1 MEMQMLLKSPHR
13 IARPLL
19 EEVLLQCGPV
29 DQVGRY
35 LLMAESEMRR
45 RGVYLSFGSF
55 GDLVDANAR
64 NKDSWLSLY
73 PAFDPRHNSLDPKS
87 AFCILGRDMHGDV
100 VLTHAAR
107 LYRWPTTCFAQ
118 EGTSLRYLYED
129 PTAQIT
135 AGETCAVTA
144 PIAEQI
150 KGNAIFTGAVWYRPD
165 FRKKMLAPIMS
176 RITRYLAFSLW
187 ENDLSFALMSKAVIA
202 GGMPERCGMTKLDWA
217 VTSAG
222 SPLGSLTLGIVW
234 QMPDETLS
242 DLAHVLE
249 RPVDV
254 LDEVVYRRRA

>member
-1 MEMQMLLKSPHR
+1 MKSAIR
-13 IARPLL
+13 NARPLL
-19 EEVLLQCGPV
+19 EDILLQRGPI

-35 LLMAESEMRR
+35 LLMADTEMRR
-45 RGVYLSFGSF
+45 RGVYLSFGTF
-55 GDLVDANAR
+55 GELVDTNAR

-73 PAFDPRHNSLDPKS
+73 PAFDPRLNGLDSKS
-87 AFCILGRDMHGDV
+87 AFCILGRNLQGEV

-107 LYRWPTTCFAQ
+107 LYRWPKSNFAQ
-118 EGTSLRYLYED
+118 EARNLRYLYED
-129 PTAQIT
+129 PTTHIA
-135 AGETCAVTA
+135 AGETCTVTA

-217 VTSAG
+217 VDSAG
-222 SPLGSLTLGIVW
+222 SQLGPLTLGIVW
-234 QMPDETLS
+234 QMPDETVS
-242 DLAHVLE
+242 DLARVLA

-254 LDEVVYRRRA
+254 LDEVVHRRRA